1 MSKEKKYKIKD
12 ENILKLLK
20 FQKELEMEKEKEK
33 KSSLANN

>member
-33 KSSLANN
+33 KNNNSNE